1 MQQLEDYHAGR
12 NLVFASKTDIAD
24 PLYQTKFAH
33 NLPPLEAYRLIC
45 PKQECV
51 STQKNMQGRYVFFGW
66 NNLTSFEEEHIEKV
80 KEYLKLKL
88 NCEIPTDIND
98 RVILKY
104 AQAYDFNVL
113 KAANSLRSH
122 FDWYNRF
129 LSNPVMTPAGLR
141 LIQSGAIY
149 IFGRDKFYRPNLIF
163 DQTKFRLL
171 FN

>member
-1 MQQLEDYHAGR
+1 
-12 NLVFASKTDIAD
+12 
-24 PLYQTKFAH
+24 
-33 NLPPLEAYRLIC
+33 
-45 PKQECV
+45 
-51 STQKNMQGRYVFFGW
+51 MQGRYVFFGW
-66 NNLTSFEEEHIEKV
+66 SNLTSFEEEHIEKV